1 MKILFSTWNFYVG
14 TGTRS
19 GATPPVVVWHCPP
32 PPSPMARSVHVM
44 TAARFTTAAAT
55 ALVSALPRFLSP
67 SVARPSSENRSR
79 LLPCRPL
86 PPCRRSA
93 RLRPVGV
100 RPPFPQAP
108 PSTDPPL
115 ALAFLSTAAGVVAPR
130 SARSCRARARGARR
144 GARSRGHC
152 SCRAT
157 RRACLLADT
166 LAPPPRL
173 PRLPP
178 RGCRRFRHA
187 GCWRGFRWPRHL
199 HLHAVARPQPPA
211 CLF

>member
-55 ALVSALPRFLSP
+55 ALVSALPRCLSP

-108 PSTDPPL
+108 PPPTPRWLSPSSPRPL
-115 ALAFLSTAAGVVAPR
+115 ASWLLAV
-130 SARSCRARARGARR
+130 RGAAAPAPAAPGEAPEVEDTAPAAQR
-144 GARSRGHC
+144 GGPVS
-152 SCRAT
+152 
-157 RRACLLADT
+157 
-166 LAPPPRL
+166 
-173 PRLPP
+173 
-178 RGCRRFRHA
+178 
-187 GCWRGFRWPRHL
+187 
-199 HLHAVARPQPPA
+199 
-211 CLF
+211 